1 MNKKILALIIA
12 ISLVLLLGYLF
23 QSFTAEEPSS
33 VIIFD
38 TAPEGESNK
47 IVREAY
53 KPLTSGEYR
62 DEPYNEEDP
71 VVGAPASLEGS
82 DVQVKEAVLDL
93 APAMASWLLPEEQVR
108 KWVLLVDLVAEG
120 KLPRRYRPL
129 NYPMASF
136 KVDES
141 RGEVIAD
148 PANFERAN
156 ILLDQVIAIEP
167 ARLARYYR
175 QWQPLLEKAYR
186 ELGKPGSFDQRLHRA
201 IERAL
206 AVKPLQEQAGF
217 KHPGVFYLYA
227 DSKLEKS
234 SDLSRLMWRL
244 GEDNTLRLQVYLQ
257 KLLGELDA
265 NE

>member
-1 MNKKILALIIA
+1 MNRKKITLIVVIPVA
-12 ISLVLLLGYLF
+12 LLLGYLLL
-23 QSFTAEEPSS
+23 SFTADEPPE
-33 VIIFD
+33 VIVD
-38 TAPEGESNK
+38 TLGEGEANK

-53 KPLTSGEYR
+53 KPMKSVEYR
-62 DEPYNEEDP
+62 DEPYVEEDP
-71 VVGAPASLEGS
+71 VVGAPALLEGS

-93 APAMASWLLPEEQVR
+93 APAMASWLLPEEQIR
-108 KWVLLVDLVAEG
+108 KWVLLVDLMAEG
-120 KLPRRYRPL
+120 NLPRRYRPL

-141 RGEVIAD
+141 QGKLVAD
-148 PANFERAN
+148 PANYERVN
-156 ILLDQVIAIEP
+156 ILLEQIIAIEP

-175 QWQPLLEKAYR
+175 QWQPLLDEAYR
-186 ELGKPGSFDQRLHRA
+186 ELGKPGSFDQRLHQA

-217 KHPGVFYLYA
+217 KHPGVFYQYV

-244 GEDNTLRLQVYLQ
+244 GEDNTLRLQVYLK